1 MGPDRGAD
9 LERLHGKATA
19 GKCPAFEEPSSLPEL
34 SALTRGHTA
43 SGSEYSGHFGE
54 EEEFEE
60 EEIEGG
66 FEAGGENEAEEEGLE
81 AEEGLLEAEE
91 APTEEEAPVE
101 ETAPPPE
108 GGGVGAG

>member
-1 MGPDRGAD
+1 M
-9 LERLHGKATA
+9 EKATA

-34 SALTRGHTA
+34 SALTGGHTA
-43 SGSEYSGHFGE
+43 SGSEYSAHFG
-54 EEEFEE
+54 EE

-66 FEAGGENEAEEEGLE
+66 LEAEEEGKEGEEEGLE
-81 AEEGLLEAEE
+81 AEEGAEETEE
-91 APTEEEAPVE
+91 APVEEAPVE